1 MGKVCFAR
9 IAIHFQFKDIACNVC
24 MTFDKGYVVGTWSAG
39 SFGNDSALDFVSRV
53 TGAADL
59 ARAVKALG
67 STGNWIDSDLAAEAI
82 AAADIVA
89 ALHGRVSA
97 DLPEGLSDTLSAYE
111 LPSHAL
117 VAAAS
122 KAVDHVRENSELA
135 DLWADSE
142 VADWMGVIDDLLVR
156 LDLGKPYVAR
166 INDGQQSDDAV
177 VGFIGMA
184 CAFCGGGILETEAIT
199 LVVESDDD
207 DIVWFRSTSYAH
219 RACIVQNL
227 KPPHFN
233 ADGTPHLEVLAQL
246 RRQTI
251 GS

>member
-1 MGKVCFAR
+1 
-9 IAIHFQFKDIACNVC
+9 